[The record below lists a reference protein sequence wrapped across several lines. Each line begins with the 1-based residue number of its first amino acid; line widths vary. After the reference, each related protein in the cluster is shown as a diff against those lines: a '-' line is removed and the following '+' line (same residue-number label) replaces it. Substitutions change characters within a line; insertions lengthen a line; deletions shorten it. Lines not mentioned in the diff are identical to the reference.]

1 MGLPRASG
9 ITQQTGWG
17 SNQSSHS
24 ASITTSKIPR
34 QLWLVGLSTRHL
46 AHTRKV
52 AGSILGR
59 CHQIFQFH
67 YISCFLWCRFRKSWS
82 GVQKTPQKCSRS
94 PPKSRFLTLPD
105 PRIRLL
111 PKAASTPLHPK
122 SFPALPNV
130 YPDPGSPLFSSEKA
144 PKSRQKSGKTTQNGS
159 FGLCRF
165 LPNAPADRTQIF
177 REPQERQKEVPC
189 QIWSSHHFW
198 LAQNS
203 PGKILSGVLFKN
215 FFRGF
220 TPDLRGEIRRGHTLP
235 DGDQSLKISK
245 P

>member
-34 QLWLVGLSTRHL
+34 QLWLVGLWTRHL

-159 FGLCRF
+159 FGLSVPPERAGRSSSNF
-165 LPNAPADRTQIF
+165 KGASRASKGSSLPNLEFPPLLVGSEFAGKDPLRGTF
-177 REPQERQKEVPC
+177 QK
-189 QIWSSHHFW
+189 FF
-198 LAQNS
+198 
-203 PGKILSGVLFKN
+203 PGFYA
-215 FFRGF
+215 GF
-220 TPDLRGEIRRGHTLP
+220 TG
-235 DGDQSLKISK
+235 
-245 P
+245 